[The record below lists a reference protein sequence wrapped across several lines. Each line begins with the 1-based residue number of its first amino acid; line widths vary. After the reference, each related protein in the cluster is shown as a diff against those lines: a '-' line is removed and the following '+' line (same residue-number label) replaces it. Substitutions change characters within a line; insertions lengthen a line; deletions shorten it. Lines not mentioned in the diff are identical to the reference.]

1 MLRGHMACGTCEFSS
16 FPSTEYVSYDAQ
28 SGGCCCRLTFVD
40 ALEKKEWEFDDAN
53 REVRVTGAWTTI
65 MPREQGY
72 MPGHAFFFKSIT

>member
-1 MLRGHMACGTCEFSS
+1 M
-16 FPSTEYVSYDAQ
+16 
-28 SGGCCCRLTFVD
+28 D